1 MTRSRGNP
9 GSGFRVMPG
18 ESGAFS
24 KAETRFLLRYCG
36 LLDRPLSRVPTRSRE
51 SSFASDM
58 LGIIQGLWLLPRM
71 RGGRPYPHP
80 PIQAVEQVA
89 PAASSLRSR
98 GYSACLNCGHTQLR
112 SHSRRSHSSGHNRH
126 DLGILE
132 GRTGTDAARLDTA
145 FAAITRQMTHGS
157 QSDPVAA

>member
-1 MTRSRGNP
+1 MTIKRI
-9 GSGFRVMPG
+9 
-18 ESGAFS
+18 
-24 KAETRFLLRYCG
+24 KASEPKRR
-36 LLDRPLSRVPTRSRE
+36 
-51 SSFASDM
+51 
-58 LGIIQGLWLLPRM
+58 GIIQGLWLLPRM

-132 GRTGTDAARLDTA
+132 CRTGTDAASVLLA
-145 FAAITRQMTHGS
+145 SEHS
-157 QSDPVAA
+157 QIAV

>member
-71 RGGRPYPHP
+71 RGGRPYPPPP

-89 PAASSLRSR
+89 PAA
-98 GYSACLNCGHTQLR
+98 CLLAQSGLPRIPQLR
-112 SHSRRSHSSGHNRH
+112 SHSIAVTLCGHNRH
-126 DLGILE
+126 RSGHLGK
-132 GRTGTDAARLDTA
+132 TAQGTAAARLETA